1 MRRTPRPPSPPPRG
15 PRHRQAYSTLSPPEV
30 ISVGNISAIYTRLDP
45 GADVEAV
52 AADLRNH
59 GATILVVFCTDD
71 RLAQSMQ
78 FALTQEGK
86 GHRGDGDG
94 EEPGKAGK
102 SERQARPAPDDY
114 QLQYTFVGHQGFIV
128 AGRSGIVA
136 DVTLKETSEDS
147 THVICIA
154 EIELRSSFCQILSF
168 RVAGCSLLQTRG
180 HGVEQR
186 QKWAKIYK
194 QIGDLLSKQAVR
206 VLAGE
211 FHDHTGAF
219 LKQMREQV
227 CINIAAWL
235 PYKQEDNTV
244 NVSNSYMFVL
254 GKVQSLQLAFTEHER
269 WELHQHD
276 VVPRPAW
283 SYIGLQD
290 ERRASTPLEDLSWP
304 ALPAELKEL
313 FPEKPPGFFVEQHH
327 CGHGEDASK
336 GWPVIPHVNQKKVK
350 HQEEHTEKLSIYLGS
365 SQSRRSEESA
375 AARKFNTRERA
386 KRCRGMPWAS
396 QFT

>member
-1 MRRTPRPPSPPPRG
+1 MRRTPRPPSPPPPG
-15 PRHRQAYSTLSPPEV
+15 PRHRQAHSTLSPPEG
-30 ISVGNISAIYTRLDP
+30 ISVGNISAIYTRLDF
-45 GADVEAV
+45 GADVQAV

-59 GATILVVFCTDD
+59 GATILVVFCNHGATCDAM
-71 RLAQSMQ
+71 RFALAQK
-78 FALTQEGK
+78 GK

-102 SERQARPAPDDY
+102 SERQARPVANDY
-114 QLQYTFVGHQGFIV
+114 QVQYDAVSQSGIIV
-128 AGRSGIVA
+128 AGRSGIVQT
-136 DVTLKETSEDS
+136 VTLKDTSEDA
-147 THVICIA
+147 THVLCIA
-154 EIELRSSFCQILSF
+154 EIELRAHFCQILSF

-180 HGVEQR
+180 DGVEPQE
-186 QKWAKIYK
+186 WVNIYK
-194 QIGDLLSKQAVR
+194 HIGDRLSKKAVR

-219 LKQMREQV
+219 LQQMREQV
-227 CINIAAWL
+227 CINMAAWL

-244 NVSNSYMFVL
+244 NVANSYMFVL
-254 GKVQSLQLAFTEHER
+254 GEVRSLQLAFTDHER

-276 VVPRPAW
+276 VVPRPTW

-290 ERRASTPLEDLSWP
+290 DSRASTPLEDLSWP

-313 FPEKPPGFFVEQHH
+313 FPEKPSGFFVEQHH

-350 HQEEHTEKLSIYLGS
+350 HQDEHTEKLCIYLGS
-365 SQSRRSEESA
+365 HNSRRSEGSTA
-375 AARKFNTRERA
+375 ERHF
-386 KRCRGMPWAS
+386 KRRQRAQRFVGRAWTN
-396 QFT
+396 QFI

>member
-1 MRRTPRPPSPPPRG
+1 MIP
-15 PRHRQAYSTLSPPEV
+15 
-30 ISVGNISAIYTRLDP
+30 VGNISAIYTRLDP
-45 GADVEAV
+45 GADFEAV

-59 GATILVVFCTDD
+59 GATILVVFCTDNA
-71 RLAQSMQ
+71 LAQSLG
-78 FALTQEGK
+78 FALAQKGK

-102 SERQARPAPDDY
+102 RERQARPAPDEY
-114 QLQYTFVGHQGFIV
+114 QVQYTFVGHQGFIV

-180 HGVEQR
+180 DGVEPQE
-186 QKWAKIYK
+186 WVNIYK
-194 QIGDLLSKQAVR
+194 HIGDLLSKKAVR

-219 LKQMREQV
+219 LKQMRQQV

-235 PYKQEDNTV
+235 PYKQEDDTV

-254 GKVQSLQLAFTEHER
+254 GKVQSLQLAFTEHQ
-269 WELHQHD
+269 WNSSASTWVAPH
-276 VVPRPAW
+276 
-283 SYIGLQD
+283 SINIGD
-290 ERRASTPLEDLSWP
+290 SCASTPLHRLSWP
-304 ALPAELKEL
+304 ALPAELKEI
-313 FPEKPPGFFVEQHH
+313 FPDNPRGFFVEQHH
-327 CGHGEDASK
+327 HGHGEDASKDASK

-350 HQEEHTEKLSIYLGS
+350 LQHEHTEKLSIYFGS
-365 SQSRRSEESA
+365 LQSRRSEGSTTE
-375 AARKFNTRERA
+375 RNNKRRERA
-386 KRCRGMPWAS
+386 KRSKWGRQPW
-396 QFT
+396 

>member
-1 MRRTPRPPSPPPRG
+1 M
-15 PRHRQAYSTLSPPEV
+15 
-30 ISVGNISAIYTRLDP
+30 ISVGNISAIYTRLHR

-71 RLAQSMQ
+71 TLATDMH
-78 FALTQEGK
+78 FALAQEGK
-86 GHRGDGDG
+86 GHRGDGDD

-114 QLQYTFVGHQGFIV
+114 QLQYTSVGHHGFLV

-136 DVTLKETSEDS
+136 DVTLKDTSEDS
-147 THVICIA
+147 THVLCIA

-180 HGVEQR
+180 DGVEPQE
-186 QKWAKIYK
+186 WVNIYK
-194 QIGDLLSKQAVR
+194 HIGDRLSKKAVR

-211 FHDHTGAF
+211 LHDHTGAF

-244 NVSNSYMFVL
+244 HVSNSYMFVL
-254 GKVQSLQLAFTEHER
+254 GKVQSLQLASTEHKR
-269 WELHQHD
+269 WEARFKWH
-276 VVPRPAW
+276 RCIPA
-283 SYIGLQD
+283 LPT
-290 ERRASTPLEDLSWP
+290 RRADMGESCASTALERLSWP
-304 ALPAELKEL
+304 ALPAELKDL
-313 FPEKPPGFFVEQHH
+313 FPQKPPEFFVEQHH
-327 CGHGEDASK
+327 RGHGEDAST
-336 GWPVIPHVNQKKVK
+336 GWPVIPNVNQKKVK

-365 SQSRRSEESA
+365 RHSRRSEGSTAERNFER
-375 AARKFNTRERA
+375 RKRA
-386 KRCRGMPWAS
+386 KTLGVEAVGEPVHLSRGNGVASTMRPWPGGG
-396 QFT
+396 

>member
-1 MRRTPRPPSPPPRG
+1 M
-15 PRHRQAYSTLSPPEV
+15 
-30 ISVGNISAIYTRLDP
+30 ISVGNISAIYIRLDR

-71 RLAQSMQ
+71 GLAQSMQ
-78 FALTQEGK
+78 FALSQEGK
-86 GHRGDGDG
+86 GHRGDGDAEDG

-114 QLQYTFVGHQGFIV
+114 QLQYISVGHQGFIV

-136 DVTLKETSEDS
+136 DVTLLKDTSEDS
-147 THVICIA
+147 THVLCIA

-180 HGVEQR
+180 DGVEPQE
-186 QKWAKIYK
+186 WVNIYK
-194 QIGDLLSKQAVR
+194 HIGDRLSKKAVR

-211 FHDHTGAF
+211 LHDHTGAF

-235 PYKQEDNTV
+235 PYKQEDNNV
-244 NVSNSYMFVL
+244 YVSNSYMFVL
-254 GKVQSLQLAFTEHER
+254 GKVQSLQLAFTEHKR
-269 WELHQHD
+269 WKRKQPSRGNGSQTLPTRRAD
-276 VVPRPAW
+276 VW
-283 SYIGLQD
+283 SLIEMND
-290 ERRASTPLEDLSWP
+290 SCASTPLERLSWP
-304 ALPAELKEL
+304 ALPAELKDL
-313 FPEKPPGFFVEQHH
+313 FPQKPPEFFVEQHH
-327 CGHGEDASK
+327 RGHGEDASK

-350 HQEEHTEKLSIYLGS
+350 HQDEHTEKLSIYLGS
-365 SQSRRSEESA
+365 RHSRRSEGSTAERNFER
-375 AARKFNTRERA
+375 RKRA
-386 KRCRGMPWAS
+386 KRWVLRPWAN
-396 QFT
+396 QFI

>member
-1 MRRTPRPPSPPPRG
+1 MRRTPRQPSPPPPG
-15 PRHRQAYSTLSPPEV
+15 PRHRQAHSTLSPPEV
-30 ISVGNISAIYTRLDP
+30 TPVGNISAIYTRLDR

-71 RLAQSMQ
+71 VLAQDMH
-78 FALTQEGK
+78 FALAQAGK

-102 SERQARPAPDDY
+102 SERQARPAPDEY
-114 QLQYTFVGHQGFIV
+114 QVQYTFVGHQGFIV

-136 DVTLKETSEDS
+136 EVTLREASGDS

-180 HGVEQR
+180 DGVEPQE
-186 QKWAKIYK
+186 WVNIYK
-194 QIGDLLSKQAVR
+194 HIGDLLSQKAVR

-276 VVPRPAW
+276 VVHQSCASTW
-283 SYIGLQD
+283 SYINMDDSG
-290 ERRASTPLEDLSWP
+290 ASTPLEDLSWP

-313 FPEKPPGFFVEQHH
+313 FPEKPTEFFVEQHH

-336 GWPVIPHVNQKKVK
+336 GWPVIPHANQKKVK
-350 HQEEHTEKLSIYLGS
+350 LQDEHTEKLSIYLGS
-365 SQSRRSEESA
+365 RQSRRSEGSTTE
-375 AARKFNTRERA
+375 RNNKRRERA
-386 KRCRGMPWAS
+386 KRSKWGRQPW
-396 QFT
+396 